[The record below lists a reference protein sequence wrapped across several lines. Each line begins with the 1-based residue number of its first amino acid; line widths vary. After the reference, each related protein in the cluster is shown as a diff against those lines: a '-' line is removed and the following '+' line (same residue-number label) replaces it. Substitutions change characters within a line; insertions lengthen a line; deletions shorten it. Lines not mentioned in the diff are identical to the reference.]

1 MAEETGWV
9 RSPDGVKLAVREW
22 PGDGP
27 DLILAHGLASTSH
40 IFDRVVPLLVPHF
53 HVVAYDQRG
62 HGRSGKP
69 GARFG
74 FDHTAPDLLAVIDQT
89 KLRRPV
95 AVGHSWGGNVV
106 LEAAARAPR
115 SLSGAILLDGGFTSL
130 RHMDWPTVRTTL
142 APPPIAGMRLQEFLS
157 LVRRHVGPSLG
168 WGPEVEA
175 LFLSIVHVNREGRIR
190 PRLSRRNHMRILH
203 ALWAQDP
210 MALLRTIEVP
220 TLALAT
226 RLSASKG
233 PDPQFGDSKRHAAHA
248 LRELGG
254 PFRFEWIEGIH
265 DVPMQRPR
273 AVARRIG
280 RFVREVATGA

>member
-9 RSPDGVKLAVREW
+9 RSPDGVNLAIREW
-22 PGDGP
+22 PRPGP
-27 DLILAHGLASTSH
+27 GLLLAHGLASTSH
-40 IFDRVVPLLVPHF
+40 IFDRVVPLLTPHF

-62 HGRSGKP
+62 HGKSGKP

-130 RHMDWPTVRTTL
+130 RHMDWPTVRTAL
-142 APPPIAGMRLQEFLS
+142 SPPPIAGMRLREFLS
-157 LVRRHVGPSLG
+157 LVRRHMGRSVG
-168 WGPEVEA
+168 WRPEVEA
-175 LFLSIVHVNREGRIR
+175 LFLSLVHVNREGRIR
-190 PRLSRRNHMRILH
+190 PRLSRPNHMRVLH
-203 ALWAQDP
+203 ALWGQDP

-226 RLSASKG
+226 RLPGSRG
-233 PDPQFGDSKRHAAHA
+233 PDPEFGDSKRLAARA
-248 LRELGG
+248 IRRMEG
-254 PFRFEWIEGIH
+254 PIRFEWIEGIH
-265 DVPMQRPR
+265 DIPLQRPR
-273 AVARRIG
+273 AVAHRIRR
-280 RFVREVATGA
+280 FAREIARG